1 MAKVAENGPP
11 LPPTFVSTKRQN
23 NMNTQIKSFVQ
34 TSTTILFAFF
44 LFLNFGQAQTSIK
57 FTPLQPVIGKM
68 SISLERPIDA
78 KRTWM
83 IEYQHWFE
91 KRTQSTDIYPFPFMP
106 VLIFR
111 DGTQTNNKGFR
122 FSAMRRKY
130 SKGIYK
136 GGFGEAGAY
145 IGRHSISQTAEM
157 TTVFLPIDIF
167 SDEQFYEKPIVRHE
181 NVLVAGARFG
191 GGFHKAYKSGFSLEI
206 SGGLNLNLVNSEN
219 FRPSA
224 SMGYVMPYSRF
235 ALGWTF

>member
-1 MAKVAENGPP
+1 
-11 LPPTFVSTKRQN
+11 
-23 NMNTQIKSFVQ
+23 MNTQIKSLVQ

-57 FTPLQPVIGKM
+57 LTPLQPVIGKM
-68 SISLERPIDA
+68 SVSLERPIDS

-91 KRTQSTDIYPFPFMP
+91 KRTQSSDIYPFPLMP
-106 VLIFR
+106 VLMFS

-122 FSAMRRKY
+122 VSAMRRKY
-130 SKGIYK
+130 RKGIYK

-145 IGRHSISQTAEM
+145 IGRHSIAQTAEM
-157 TTVFLPIDIF
+157 TSVSLLVPIF
-167 SDEQFYEKPIVRHE
+167 SDEQFNDKPIVRRDD
-181 NVLVAGARFG
+181 VLVAGARLG
-191 GGFHKAYKSGFSLEI
+191 GGFHKAYKSGFSLEF
-206 SGGLNLNLVNSEN
+206 SGGLNFNLVNSKN

-224 SMGYVMPYSRF
+224 SMGYIMPYSRF